1 MLTEWIDSLCLTK
14 RLNYIVK
21 QGKISVIDEK
31 VILNA
36 AAEEFAEKGFNGA
49 RVDAIAERAGINKA
63 MLYYRVGDKEELYRR
78 VVLRGQAV
86 FRETMMKAMESA
98 STAPETMSLLLAG
111 VAEKAEKNRLIP
123 SIILREIAGNGKTL
137 PGDAMKGMR
146 GLMEIIES
154 IVSNG
159 REEGAFRNIDPITLQ
174 FVVTGAVFT
183 LSLTAQMRQ
192 ELNPDNPGP
201 VTSGQ
206 IAETLGDIISHG
218 ILKGRN

>member
-1 MLTEWIDSLCLTK
+1 MFANK
-14 RLNYIVK
+14 
-21 QGKISVIDEK
+21 IDEK
-31 VILNA
+31 AILNA
-36 AAEEFAEKGFNGA
+36 AAVEFADKGFSGA

-78 VVLRGQAV
+78 VVLRGQAD
-86 FRETMMKAMESA
+86 FRDTMMKAMES
-98 STAPETMSLLLAG
+98 SVITPETVKLMLEG

-137 PGDAMKGMR
+137 PEDAMEGMR
-146 GLMEIIES
+146 KLMEIIETM
-154 IVSNG
+154 VSTG
-159 REEGAFRNIDPITLQ
+159 REEGVFRNIDPITLQ

-192 ELNPDNPGP
+192 ELNPENPGP